1 MVSYRIVSSGLV
13 RHRNAVNNIA
23 IGRAKRKGERER
35 ARAKERWIEIYK
47 RQEAA
52 PGRQE

>member
-23 IGRAKRKGERER
+23 IGRAKRKGER